1 MQAKATAQKEAAA
14 MLEEQC
20 RSGDILSCAG
30 DSFQP
35 HAVA

>member
-35 HAVA
+35 PVA